1 MLGIA
6 GILQHGIGHEVDNLI
21 IGPGDSV
28 VLPNRFDEGCFVA
41 DAKTSL
47 QPGFNSFN
55 RGKFPQRVKPFL
67 ISHGIKFP

>member
-1 MLGIA
+1 MLGIDR
-6 GILQHGIGHEVDNLI
+6 ILQHGIGHEVDNLI

-47 QPGFNSFN
+47 QPSLNSFD
-55 RGKFPQRVKPFL
+55 RGTPTKPL
-67 ISHGIKFP
+67 ILLGL